1 MLKTCS
7 CYLAVDFILKQT
19 RTVLKSILGWFFFP
33 VVLGVRATK
42 SKTRLLV
49 NRASPS
55 GVPLTCT
62 PVKANRLETLYLFFL
77 VYSGLAKHCTD
88 T

>member
-1 MLKTCS
+1 MLKTFS

-19 RTVLKSILGWFFFP
+19 KTVLKSILGWYFFSM
-33 VVLGVRATK
+33 VLGVRATK

-55 GVPLTCT
+55 GVPLTCI
-62 PVKANRLETLYLFFL
+62 PVKVNRNT
-77 VYSGLAKHCTD
+77 G
-88 T
+88 